1 MASILTQTTP
11 FILLATNMENRWPGL
26 SGGSIVMVGD
36 DDFFLDFGYNDTDE
50 ISMWPI
56 VMDHALSHI
65 YHHVF
70 LTLLIFIIRN
80 LEHKWTQWRA
90 LPFQVNF

>member
-36 DDFFLDFGYNDTDE
+36 DDYFLDFGYNDTDE
-50 ISMWPI
+50 ISM
-56 VMDHALSHI
+56 
-65 YHHVF
+65 
-70 LTLLIFIIRN
+70 
-80 LEHKWTQWRA
+80 
-90 LPFQVNF
+90 